1 MQVKVWV
8 ALAVLGLT
16 GCAGTPDPKS
26 SAAVGVHAGVPGPAA
41 WVADAIAGDG
51 PGWRSPSQVAI
62 PVTVENLP
70 KSRRGNPS
78 EYTVGGVPYRVLDSA
93 EGYREQGH
101 ASWYGRKFH
110 GRETSSGE
118 VYDMYELTAAHKH
131 LPLPTFV
138 RVTRTDTG
146 DSIVVKVNDRGPF
159 VPGRIIDLSYQ
170 AAASLGIVKSGTAP
184 VIIEALSTHLPT
196 KTTNT
201 ASVPV
206 QTLEPKVAEV
216 QPATP
221 NSIVARDSTVLDE
234 YVQLGAFNQSA
245 NAQKML
251 DSLGGS
257 LPRPVRINF
266 DQAQSLYKVWVGPLE
281 SPSDKNGTLAAL
293 QAQGVT
299 NYTIVISGR

>member
-8 ALAVLGLT
+8 ALAVVSLT
-16 GCAGTPDPKS
+16 GCSSTPNHGTSVRDS
-26 SAAVGVHAGVPGPAA
+26 LHAGVPGPAA

-51 PGWRSPSQVAI
+51 PGWRSPSQNAK
-62 PVTVENLP
+62 PVKVTNLP
-70 KSRRGNPS
+70 KSRRGNPT

-170 AAASLGIVKSGTAP
+170 AAALLGIVKSGTAP
-184 VIIEALSTHLPT
+184 VIIESLSTHLPSDT
-196 KTTNT
+196 VKT
-201 ASVPV
+201 ASAPT
-206 QTLEPKVAEV
+206 QALEPKTVSV
-216 QPATP
+216 QPVVSNSVTP
-221 NSIVARDSTVLDE
+221 VSTTVTGE

-251 DSLGGS
+251 DTLGSS
-257 LPRPVRINF
+257 LPQPVQINF
-266 DQAQSLYKVWVGPLE
+266 DQAQSLYKVWVGPLQ
-281 SPSDKNGTLAAL
+281 SSSDKSVTLAAL
-293 QAQGVT
+293 EAQGVT